1 MGLDCTAFGL
11 VRSNQVISERL
22 YRLIILAELDLIGYI

>member
-11 VRSNQVISERL
+11 VRSNRVISERL